1 MNLKIFSFLF
11 HINELAFPSQSIVSK
26 SYTKTT
32 THGDYNSYLS
42 CFFDIDIGCTVD
54 FDPDGCID
62 FPKRYGGLVV
72 DV

>member
-1 MNLKIFSFLF
+1 MYLYYSGIS
-11 HINELAFPSQSIVSK
+11 A
-26 SYTKTT
+26 
-32 THGDYNSYLS
+32 DYNSYLS